1 MKHSIRTRMM
11 IVLILSFIM
20 FMAVIW
26 VLNRTLLSQFYE
38 HEKLSELK
46 QTYIELENSY
56 GSEDISDEQM
66 EKNRLAT
73 SRLCEN
79 TGMNIYVFNLYQIFT
94 NYFPTIVIYPQ
105 NMDIQQV
112 NTMKTRIKSYLYY
125 YYDLFETQDGENS
138 EKEEGGEDKRT
149 CLLSEDNYGI
159 YKVYDSQIGSYYL
172 ELFGT
177 LSNQTGVY
185 VRTNYQQ
192 IHESVR
198 ISNRFLLYVGI
209 IILSVTCLIMFF
221 ISDSITRPIL
231 ELNEIAKHMSQ
242 LRFDKKYNSNRK
254 DEFGTLGN
262 SINSLSDSL
271 EKAMAELKGANN
283 ELRRDIEKKEKID
296 EMRRDFLSNVSHELK
311 TPIAL
316 IQGYAEGLMENISE
330 DKESQDFYCEVI
342 ADEANKMNQMVK
354 KLLNLNNLEFGSSPV
369 EFENFDLVSVT
380 KSVINSFQIV
390 LEQKKVELKLSFP
403 ESAYVW
409 ADEYW
414 VEEVLTNYVSNAL
427 NHIKPP
433 GILKIEMENG
443 DGILRINVIN
453 TGDNIPEEDIDKI
466 WIKFY
471 KVDKARTREYGGS
484 GIGLSIVKAIM
495 ESMNQKYGVENI
507 PGGVKFWFELDT
519 GEKNIDLQM
528 NT

>member
-1 MKHSIRTRMM
+1 MKHSLRTRMM
-11 IVLILSFIM
+11 VVLILSFTL
-20 FMAVIW
+20 FMAAIW
-26 VLNRTLLSQFYE
+26 VLNGTLLSQFYE
-38 HEKLSELK
+38 HEKLSELE
-46 QTYIELENSY
+46 QTFVELENSY
-56 GSEDISDEQM
+56 GSDDISDEQL

-79 TGMNIYVFNLYQIFT
+79 TGMNIYVFNLYQVFNTYI
-94 NYFPTIVIYPQ
+94 PTIIYPQ

-112 NTMKTRIKSYLYY
+112 NTMKNRIKSYLYY
-125 YYDLFETQDGENS
+125 YYDLFEKKNTDSDDGQGGS
-138 EKEEGGEDKRT
+138 EEKRT
-149 CLLSEDNYGI
+149 CLISKNDHGI

-177 LSNQTGVY
+177 LSNETSVY
-185 VRTNYQQ
+185 ARTNYQQ
-192 IHESVR
+192 IQESVR
-198 ISNRFLLYVGI
+198 ISNRFLLYVGV
-209 IILSVTCLIMFF
+209 IILFVTCLVMFF
-221 ISDSITRPIL
+221 ISDGITRPIL

-242 LRFDKKYNSNRK
+242 LKFDKKYKSRRK
-254 DEFGTLGN
+254 DEIGTLGN

-271 EKAMAELKGANN
+271 EKAMSELKGANN

-316 IQGYAEGLMENISE
+316 IQGYAEGLMENISD

-354 KLLNLNNLEFGSSPV
+354 KLLNLNNIEFGSSPLD
-369 EFENFDLVSVT
+369 FEHFDLVSVT
-380 KSVINSFQIV
+380 RSVLNSFHIV
-390 LEQKKVELKLSFP
+390 LEQKKVTLNLLCP
-403 ESAYVW
+403 DSAYVW

-433 GILKIEMENG
+433 GILEIRMDIG
-443 DGILRINVIN
+443 DGILRTSVSN
-453 TGDNIPEEDIDKI
+453 TGDNIPEDDIDKI
-466 WIKFY
+466 WLKFY
-471 KVDKARTREYGGS
+471 KVDKARTREYGGN

-495 ESMNQKYGVENI
+495 ESMNQKYGAENL
-507 PGGVKFWFELDT
+507 PDGVKFWFELDT
-519 GEKNIDLQM
+519 GEKSIDLQK

>member
-11 IVLILSFIM
+11 VVLILSFTM
-20 FMAVIW
+20 FMGIIW
-26 VLNRTLLSQFYE
+26 VLNGTLLSQFYE
-38 HEKLSELK
+38 HEKLSELE
-46 QTYIELENSY
+46 QTYVELENCY
-56 GSEDISDEQM
+56 GSDDISNEQL
-66 EKNRLAT
+66 EINRLAT

-79 TGMNIYVFNLYQIFT
+79 TGMNIYVFNLYQIY
-94 NYFPTIVIYPQ
+94 NRYFPTMVIYPQ

-112 NTMKTRIKSYLYY
+112 NTMTSRIKNYLYY
-125 YYDLFETQDGENS
+125 YYDLFDTDDENDTEDDSGE
-138 EKEEGGEDKRT
+138 EKRT
-149 CLLSEDNYGI
+149 CLLSKENYGI
-159 YKVYDSQIGSYYL
+159 YKVFDAQIGSYYL

-192 IHESVR
+192 IHDSVR

-209 IILSVTCLIMFF
+209 IILSVTCLVMFF
-221 ISDSITRPIL
+221 LSDSITRPIL
-231 ELNEIAKHMSQ
+231 ELNDIARNMSQ
-242 LRFDKKYNSNRK
+242 LKFDKKYTTKRK
-254 DEFGTLGN
+254 DELGRLGD

-271 EKAMAELKGANN
+271 ERAMSELKGANN

-369 EFENFDLVSVT
+369 EFEHFDLVSVM
-380 KSVINSFQIV
+380 KSVLNSFQIV
-390 LEQKKVELKLSFP
+390 LEQKKITLNLSCP

-414 VEEVLTNYVSNAL
+414 VEEVITNYISNAL

-433 GILKIEMENG
+433 EILDIKMIKE
-443 DGILRINVIN
+443 DGILRTSVIN

-471 KVDKARTREYGGS
+471 KVDKARTREYGGN
-484 GIGLSIVKAIM
+484 GIGLSIVKAVM
-495 ESMNQKYGVENI
+495 DSMNQKCGVKNLPEGVE
-507 PGGVKFWFELDT
+507 FWFELDT
-519 GEKNIDLQM
+519 GEKNIDLQK
-528 NT
+528 NP